1 MVTISMFMLLFNK
14 PFRKFVVVCP
24 TKEPSYNIS
33 SIFIF
38 LITFATALLFKKAE
52 VISSIEQLIPSAAI
66 AGAAVILYNLGVQ
79 IAIMLRRGK
88 KDIRW
93 VVYCWKNIA
102 FISLAVITGILIT
115 LNAPA
120 ENLIIVGALSFFFC
134 MVK

>member
-1 MVTISMFMLLFNK
+1 MLLFNK

-24 TKEPSYNIS
+24 IKEPSYNIS
-33 SIFIF
+33 SIFVF
-38 LITFATALLFKKAE
+38 LLTFATALLLFEKAE

-79 IAIMLRRGK
+79 ITIMLRRGK
-88 KDIRW
+88 KDVRW

-102 FISLAVITGILIT
+102 FISLAVIAGVLIT
-115 LNAPA
+115 LNAPV